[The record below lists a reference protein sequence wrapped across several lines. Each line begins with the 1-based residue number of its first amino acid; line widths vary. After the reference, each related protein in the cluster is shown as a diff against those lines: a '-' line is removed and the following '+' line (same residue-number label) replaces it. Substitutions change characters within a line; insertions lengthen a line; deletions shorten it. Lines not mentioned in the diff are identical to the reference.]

1 MNLIWLI
8 LNSMIGIPFLKI
20 IQIKQFHSVIV
31 TCFITFTLTSI
42 NTNTKNSIDFIL
54 LWTQSWLIAASISS
68 IFNIYYS
75 LFIQEKKVKG
85 SQKYFFEGSSSLI
98 WQK

>member
-1 MNLIWLI
+1 
-8 LNSMIGIPFLKI
+8 MIGIPFLKI
-20 IQIKQFHSVIV
+20 IQMRKTILNSVIV

-75 LFIQEKKVKG
+75 LLYRKKSKAG
-85 SQKYFFEGSSSLI
+85 SQKYFFEGSSF
-98 WQK
+98 

>member
-1 MNLIWLI
+1 MRKTI
-8 LNSMIGIPFLKI
+8 LN
-20 IQIKQFHSVIV
+20 SVIV

-68 IFNIYYS
+68 IFNIYIIPY
-75 LFIQEKKVKG
+75 LYKKKVKLVLKNIFLKD
-85 SQKYFFEGSSSLI
+85 QAL
-98 WQK
+98 

>member
-1 MNLIWLI
+1 
-8 LNSMIGIPFLKI
+8 MIGIPFLKI
-20 IQIKQFHSVIV
+20 IQIKQFYSVIV

-75 LFIQEKKVKG
+75 LFIQEKKVVLKNIFLKD
-85 SQKYFFEGSSSLI
+85 QAL
-98 WQK
+98 